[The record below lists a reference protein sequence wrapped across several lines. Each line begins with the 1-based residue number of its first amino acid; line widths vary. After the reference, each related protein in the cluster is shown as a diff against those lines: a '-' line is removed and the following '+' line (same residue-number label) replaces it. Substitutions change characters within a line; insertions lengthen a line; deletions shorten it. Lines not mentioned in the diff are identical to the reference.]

1 MMKIYSVKLLLESVV
16 IPIRI
21 PSSKTF
27 EESIILL
34 RAEDK
39 EWIEKMVVEH
49 FVDFSYEN
57 AVGGQTTWKFVG
69 ILDVFELIDEFE
81 GDINFKEVYSR
92 FLPFDEMI
100 TADEVIKLYSLDK

>member
-1 MMKIYSVKLLLESVV
+1 MKIYSVKLLLESVV
-16 IPIRI
+16 TPIPI
-21 PSSKTF
+21 PPSKTF

-34 RAEDK
+34 RAEGE
-39 EWIEKMVVEH
+39 EWIEQMMIEH
-49 FVDFSYEN
+49 LGNLSYEN
-57 AVGGQTTWKFVG
+57 AVGGQTTWKFVR

-92 FLPFDEMI
+92 FLTFDEMI